1 MVCKLAVTAAESA
14 TKNDQDVLVMAST
27 QSHLTKE
34 RLFVDANGR
43 PKPGL
48 VVVPPGM
55 IRNWPRTCGRGLS
68 LYSGMLITAVTLIA
82 SPLDWVNRSVAGLLI
97 LIVEG

>member
-1 MVCKLAVTAAESA
+1 
-14 TKNDQDVLVMAST
+14 MAST

-48 VVVPPGM
+48 VVVPPGL
-55 IRNWPRTCGRGLS
+55 IRNWPRELVRWANDLAGHVYYGQQRQLPRG
-68 LYSGMLITAVTLIA
+68 A
-82 SPLDWVNRSVAGLLI
+82 SEVD
-97 LIVEG
+97 IVLTWRAHGN